1 MDKRGQAPGGATNV
15 DRATEVDVDALGDR
29 MRAVAR
35 AQHKFN
41 VSVAHVMGLA
51 PNDVWALEHLL
62 ADGPL
67 GPADL
72 ARRLG
77 MTSASATTL
86 VDRLEAAGHISRRP
100 HLTDRRRLVVAPT
113 EQASHEAYA
122 AIAPFLADLEA
133 AGADLTEDER
143 TVVVRYLDRVI
154 AALRALGEADDT
166 R

>member
-1 MDKRGQAPGGATNV
+1 MAT
-15 DRATEVDVDALGDR
+15 DGDELGER

-41 VSVAHVMGLA
+41 VSVAHVMDLA

-86 VDRLEAAGHISRRP
+86 VDRLEAAGHVSRRP
-100 HLTDRRRLVVAPT
+100 HPTDRRRLVVAPT
-113 EQASHEAYA
+113 EQASHDAYA
-122 AIAPFLADLEA
+122 AIALFLADLEA
-133 AGADLTEDER
+133 AEADLTAGER
-143 TVVVRYLDRVI
+143 EVVARYLDRVI
-154 AALRALGEADDT
+154 AALRSFGEVDGIQ
-166 R
+166 